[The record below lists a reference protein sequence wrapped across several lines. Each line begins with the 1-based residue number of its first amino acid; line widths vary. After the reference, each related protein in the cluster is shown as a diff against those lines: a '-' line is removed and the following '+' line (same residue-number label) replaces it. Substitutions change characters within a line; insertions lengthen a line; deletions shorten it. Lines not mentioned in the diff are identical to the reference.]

1 MGPSLKSSLSE
12 VSEAM
17 VEPIREMRYDK
28 LGLIF
33 LNIGSLLP
41 FILLVSVFFPLTEFL
56 SGSDLTGGVDGL
68 LILSYFIL
76 PILIVSM
83 IHELLHGRSIQMLVP
98 EIKVK
103 YGFRFLYKMPVFY
116 TNFDAPLYRD
126 QFIFLALAPLVI
138 GTPLFLILYAIFAV
152 IGTSWGLYLAGLLYF
167 CFVINFLGA
176 MGDMMLVSM
185 LLRFPKTVIFQSE
198 LEKFESF
205 TAWKSKHTTE
215 SLEELLEG
223 SATRI
228 RLRNAGIFIGLW
240 IAILIVLN
248 FVLDFVMTLVVLNSE
263 RDEITFLA
271 WTGYDRGFTEEDGM
285 YEFEIGAEISNIPL
299 MLALVTLLSILVY
312 KLIKRRKKNEE

>member
-1 MGPSLKSSLSE
+1 
-12 VSEAM
+12 
-17 VEPIREMRYDK
+17 
-28 LGLIF
+28 
-33 LNIGSLLP
+33 
-41 FILLVSVFFPLTEFL
+41 
-56 SGSDLTGGVDGL
+56 
-68 LILSYFIL
+68 
-76 PILIVSM
+76 
-83 IHELLHGRSIQMLVP
+83 MLVP
-98 EIKVK
+98 EIRVK

-198 LEKFESF
+198 LEKFEAF

-228 RLRNAGIFIGLW
+228 RLRNGGIFIGLW

-299 MLALVTLLSILVY
+299 MLGLVTLFSILVY
-312 KLIKRRKKNEE
+312 KLIKRKEEKK